1 MKSIFIFFILFLASQ
16 HILTAQTIPLYPDS
30 IPNSRPSPNEETVEN
45 KDGMIG
51 KISVPALYLFPAS
64 LEKANGT
71 AVIICPGG
79 GYWAEFMNHEGR
91 DEARALNEMG
101 VSAFILKYR
110 IPSDQT
116 MYDRT
121 TGPLMDA
128 QQAIKIIRIHAREW
142 HIDPNRVGI
151 MGFSAGGHLASTAGT
166 HFKSVLIPDPEHI
179 SVRPDFMILIY
190 PVISFQD
197 SIGHIGSRDQLIG
210 KNPTTEKKDL
220 YSNELQVTDET
231 PPAFLVHASDDD
243 GVKPDNSILFYQA
256 LLRHHVPAELHLYES
271 GGHGFGMHFKNTQEL
286 WMDRCKNWLLLNG
299 WLKKS
304 VIAFP

>member
-30 IPNSRPSPNEETVEN
+30 IPNSRPSPNEETIEN

-51 KISVPALYLFPAS
+51 KISVPALYLFPAL

-110 IPSDQT
+110 IPNDQT
-116 MYDRT
+116 MIDRT

-128 QQAIKIIRIHAREW
+128 QQAIKMVRLHAAEW
-142 HIDPNRVGI
+142 HIDPQRVGI